1 MAVDRKS
8 ETMWWIP
15 LHPANR
21 YIPCRAITNE
31 RTSQNWQKA
40 LDDLGRS
47 IETRETAQAFSLR
60 GRVHACMRRWDDA
73 LADYNAALALDPS
86 NAAALEGRAE
96 ALTPYVPLPMMSDE
110 DAARMAAGK

>member
-1 MAVDRKS
+1 
-8 ETMWWIP
+8 MWWIP